1 MGNLQNY
8 KDKDLEGKN
17 IQFDLIGKLGCRS
30 TNRIDELATDETKT
44 YIAKQTFADK
54 SIPSS
59 DKKQVKYILQNGV
72 SKNEAGKG
80 SKKVIHKFEL
90 K

>member
-1 MGNLQNY
+1 MGDLSTY
-8 KDKDLEGKN
+8 KDKDLEGKK
-17 IQFDLIGKLGCRS
+17 ISFELQDKFGCRS
-30 TNRIDELATDETKT
+30 TNRIDEYATDETKT
-44 YIAKQTFADK
+44 YIAQQTFADK

-72 SKNEAGKG
+72 TINNAGKG
-80 SKKVIHKFEL
+80 RKKVIHKFEL